1 MITERDKDF
10 LGEKVK
16 LDDELG
22 IIVGLV
28 EIPDY
33 SPYIYGKDRVL
44 MNCEIDKSTVFVVSL
59 ESGENIIVAPC
70 RLITADSHDRDW
82 VSKIDKNKVLDDL
95 RKCQKREIKKIKS
108 VGTRIRGKFL
118 KYPKY
123 DRFIKNLENLKLE
136 EVLWEKL

>member
-33 SPYIYGKDRVL
+33 YSPYIYGKDRVS
-44 MNCEIDKSTVFVVSL
+44 MNCEIGKSTVFIVSL
-59 ESGENIIVAPC
+59 ESGKNIIVAP
-70 RLITADSHDRDW
+70 L
-82 VSKIDKNKVLDDL
+82 
-95 RKCQKREIKKIKS
+95 
-108 VGTRIRGKFL
+108 
-118 KYPKY
+118 
-123 DRFIKNLENLKLE
+123 
-136 EVLWEKL
+136 